1 MKFGFIG
8 FGEVSYTLSK
18 ILLSYGFEVW
28 TSTEGRSKKTKD
40 LVKSLNLNVL
50 DSFEEVAR
58 QSDILISANSPQSAL
73 AVALKYGSLTDGIFL
88 DFNNISPNT
97 AKQIENYIS
106 DEHFIDSAIMGKV
119 KSDELNLFF
128 SGRKAEEF
136 VTNMRNFIKN
146 NDSPSDVKVNI
157 KVVSDEIGDVSK
169 LKILRS
175 SYTKGVSALLV
186 ETFETAEKL
195 GLSEE
200 LWGILAL
207 TENRDF
213 ETASKSRISSS
224 YRASKRKHEE
234 LNEVIE
240 FLDGI
245 YDNRKSK
252 IMAIATKE
260 KFEKLLSERTSGGVK
275 VENIGEAWE
284 RIKKLWYIFKT
295 SFF

>member
-1 MKFGFIG
+1 MNVCHVFCKWGSIMKFGFIG

-18 ILLSYGFEVW
+18 ILLSYGFEVL

-40 LVKSLNLNVL
+40 LVKSLDLTLL

-58 QSDILISANSPQSAL
+58 ESNILISANSPQSAL

-97 AKQIENYIS
+97 AQQIENYIT
-106 DEHFIDSAIMGKV
+106 DEHFIDSAIMGRV
-119 KSDELNLFF
+119 SSEELHLYF

-136 VTNMRNFIKN
+136 VANMRDFIRN
-146 NDSPSDVKVNI
+146 NESDSDVRVNI

-200 LWGILAL
+200 LWEILSL
-207 TENRDF
+207 TENREF
-213 ETASKSRISSS
+213 KSSSKSRISSS
-224 YRASKRKHEE
+224 KRKSKRKYEE
-234 LNEVIE
+234 LNEVLE
-240 FLDGI
+240 FLD
-245 YDNRKSK
+245 DVDDDRKSK
-252 IMAIATKE
+252 IMASATRE
-260 KFEKLLSERTSGGVK
+260 KFEKLKNRKSKE
-275 VENIGEAWE
+275 
-284 RIKKLWYIFKT
+284 
-295 SFF
+295 

>member
-8 FGEVSYTLSK
+8 FGEVSFTLSK
-18 ILLSYGFEVW
+18 ILLSYGFDVL

-73 AVALKYGSLTDGIFL
+73 AVALKYGSLTDGLFL

-119 KSDELNLFF
+119 KSDELNLYF

-136 VTNMRNFIKN
+136 VSNMRNFIKN

-245 YDNRKSK
+245 YDSRKSK

-260 KFEKLLSERTSGGVK
+260 KFEKLKNRK
-275 VENIGEAWE
+275 
-284 RIKKLWYIFKT
+284 
-295 SFF
+295 